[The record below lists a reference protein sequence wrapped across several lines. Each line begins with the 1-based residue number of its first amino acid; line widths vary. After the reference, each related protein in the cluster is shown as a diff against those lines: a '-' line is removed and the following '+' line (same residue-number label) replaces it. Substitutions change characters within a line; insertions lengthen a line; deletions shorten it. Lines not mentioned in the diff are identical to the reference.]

1 MSKYFR
7 FLIAAGVAL
16 ASISQAFATE
26 DADQVSAQA
35 AKTYTVK
42 VVAGK
47 NGTVSGKKSTRVRA
61 GGSVEF
67 TVTPSKSYL
76 IDTLTVNGAPSK
88 GLPSKAG
95 TPFKLKI
102 NKVNEN
108 KTVTVA
114 FTTKRQVRPL
124 TVGSQISVVD
134 AK

>member
-1 MSKYFR
+1 MRKYSKLVLASA
-7 FLIAAGVAL
+7 FLL

-26 DADQVSAQA
+26 DAEQVSAQA

-42 VVAGK
+42 VDAGK

-61 GGSVEF
+61 GSSIEF

-88 GLPSKAG
+88 GLPTKAG
-95 TPFKLKI
+95 KAFKLKI
-102 NKVNEN
+102 SKVNEN

-124 TVGSQISVVD
+124 SVGSQISVVD